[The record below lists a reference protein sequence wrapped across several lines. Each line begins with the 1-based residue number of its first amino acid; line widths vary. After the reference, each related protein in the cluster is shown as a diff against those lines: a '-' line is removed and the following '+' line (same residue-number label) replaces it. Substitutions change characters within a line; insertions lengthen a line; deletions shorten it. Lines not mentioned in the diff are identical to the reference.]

1 MRNTWI
7 LARMTLREAARRRI
21 VLTGLLLG
29 LCFVVVYSVG
39 YHYIDQQFRVEAVR
53 MQNSQAIPPIARGQ
67 AGVGQAVVREG
78 ENSLFLAGLYA
89 ATFLSIAM
97 AALLAADTLAGE
109 IASGTVQTI
118 VTKPIRRSDVIFGKW
133 LGFAVLL
140 ALYLLLIAGG
150 VVLSVFIQSG
160 YAADNLL
167 IGLGLIYLEALLI
180 MTIAMA
186 CSSAVSGLATGGIVF
201 GLYGLGFIGGW
212 IEQFGSMLQN
222 ATAVKVGIIT
232 SLIVPSETLWRRAA
246 FEMQSPIAS
255 ALGMSP
261 FSAISVPSPLMIAY
275 TVVYLLVVLWLAVR
289 NFQERDI

>member
-1 MRNTWI
+1 MRNIWI

-21 VLTGLLLG
+21 VFTGLLLG

-39 YHYIDQQFRVEAVR
+39 YHYIDQQFRVVATR
-53 MQNSQAIPPIARGQ
+53 IGNSESVPPVAGGQ
-67 AGVGQAVVREG
+67 RQVASVVVREG
-78 ENSLFLAGLYA
+78 ENSLLLAGLYA

-109 IASGTVQTI
+109 ITSGTVQTI
-118 VTKPIRRSDVIFGKW
+118 VTKPIRRSDVVLGKW
-133 LGFAVLL
+133 LGFAFLL

-150 VVLSVFIQSG
+150 VALSVLVQSG
-160 YAADNLL
+160 YVADNL
-167 IGLGLIYLEALLI
+167 IVGVGLIYLEALLI

-186 CSSAVSGLATGGIVF
+186 CSSALSGLATGGIVF
-201 GLYGLGFIGGW
+201 GLYGLAFIGGW

-232 SLIVPSETLWRRAA
+232 SLIIPSETLWRRAA
-246 FEMQSPIAS
+246 FEMQSPIAG
-255 ALGMSP
+255 ALGVSP
-261 FSAISVPSPLMIAY
+261 FSAVSVPSPLMIAY
-275 TVVYLLVVLWLAVR
+275 TVVYLLAALWIAIR

>member
-1 MRNTWI
+1 MRNIWI
-7 LARMTLREAARRRI
+7 LAGMTLREAARRRI

-29 LCFVVVYSVG
+29 LCFVLVYSVG
-39 YHYIDQQFRVEAVR
+39 YHYVDEQFRKVADR
-53 MQNSQAIPPIARGQ
+53 AQNSEAIPPAMRGPN
-67 AGVGQAVVREG
+67 VSLVVAREG
-78 ENSLFLAGLYA
+78 ENSLLLAGLYA

-109 IASGTVQTI
+109 ITSGTVQTI

-150 VVLSVFIQSG
+150 VVFSVFLQSR
-160 YAADNLL
+160 YTADNLL

-186 CSSAVSGLATGGIVF
+186 CSSALSGLATGGIVF
-201 GLYGLGFIGGW
+201 GLYGLAFIGGW

-232 SLIVPSETLWRRAA
+232 SLIIPSETLWRRAA
-246 FEMQSPIAS
+246 FEMQSPVAG
-255 ALGMSP
+255 ALGVSP
-261 FSAISVPSPLMIAY
+261 FSAISVPSPLMIGY
-275 TVVYLLVVLWLAVR
+275 TIIYLLVTLWLAVR

>member
-1 MRNTWI
+1 MRNIWI
-7 LARMTLREAARRRI
+7 LAGMTLREAARRRI

-39 YHYIDQQFRVEAVR
+39 YHYVDEQFRKVADR
-53 MQNSQAIPPIARGQ
+53 TQNSEAIPPAVRGPNV
-67 AGVGQAVVREG
+67 ALVVAREG
-78 ENSLFLAGLYA
+78 ENSLLLAGLYA

-109 IASGTVQTI
+109 ISSGTVQTI

-150 VVLSVFIQSG
+150 VVLSVFLQSR
-160 YAADNLL
+160 YTADNLL

-186 CSSAVSGLATGGIVF
+186 CSSALSGLATGGIVF
-201 GLYGLGFIGGW
+201 GLYGLAFIGGW

-232 SLIVPSETLWRRAA
+232 SLIIPSETLWRRAA
-246 FEMQSPIAS
+246 YEMQSPVAG

-261 FSAISVPSPLMIAY
+261 FSAISVPSPLMIGY
-275 TVVYLLVVLWLAVR
+275 TIIYLLVTLWLAVR

>member
-1 MRNTWI
+1 MNHISI

-29 LCFVVVYSVG
+29 LCFVVVYSIG
-39 YHYIDQQFRVEAVR
+39 FHYVDQQFRVTAQRVW
-53 MQNSQAIPPIARGQ
+53 NNAPPAASGQGQ
-67 AGVGQAVVREG
+67 ASVARAVVAEG
-78 ENSLFLAGLYA
+78 DNGLLLAGLYA

-109 IASGTVQTI
+109 ISSGTVQTI

-140 ALYLLLIAGG
+140 GLYLLLIGGG
-150 VVLSVFIQSG
+150 VVLSVFVQSG
-160 YAADNLL
+160 YVAPHMAA
-167 IGLGLIYLEALLI
+167 GLALIYMEALLV
-180 MTIAMA
+180 MTISLA
-186 CSSAVSGLATGGIVF
+186 CSSAFSGLATGGVVF
-201 GLYGLGFIGGW
+201 GLYGLAFLGGW

-232 SLIVPSETLWRRAA
+232 SLIIPSETLWRRAA
-246 FEMQSPIAS
+246 FEMQSPIAG

-275 TVVYLLVVLWLAVR
+275 SAVYLLVVLWIAVR
-289 NFQERDI
+289 NFQQRDI

>member
-1 MRNTWI
+1 MRNIWI
-7 LARMTLREAARRRI
+7 LAGMTLREAARRRI
-21 VLTGLLLG
+21 VLTGLVLG

-39 YHYIDQQFRVEAVR
+39 YHYVDQQFKVVASRAQSSEAL
-53 MQNSQAIPPIARGQ
+53 PPAARGPNV
-67 AGVGQAVVREG
+67 ALVVAREG
-78 ENSLFLAGLYA
+78 ENSLLLAGLYA

-109 IASGTVQTI
+109 ITSGTVQTI

-150 VVLSVFIQSG
+150 VVLSVLVQSN
-160 YAADNLL
+160 YIADNLL

-186 CSSAVSGLATGGIVF
+186 CSSALSGLATGGIVF
-201 GLYGLGFIGGW
+201 GLYGLAFIGGW

-222 ATAVKVGIIT
+222 ETAVKVGIIT
-232 SLIVPSETLWRRAA
+232 SLLIPSETLWRRAA
-246 FEMQSPIAS
+246 FEMQSPIAG
-255 ALGMSP
+255 ALGVSP
-261 FSAISVPSPLMIAY
+261 FSAISVPSPLMIGY
-275 TVVYLLVVLWLAVR
+275 TIIYLLVVLWLAIR

>member
-1 MRNTWI
+1 MRNIWI
-7 LARMTLREAARRRI
+7 LAGMTLREAARRRI
-21 VLTGLLLG
+21 VLTGLVLG

-39 YHYIDQQFRVEAVR
+39 YHYVDQQFKVVTSRAQSSEAL
-53 MQNSQAIPPIARGQ
+53 PPAARGPNV
-67 AGVGQAVVREG
+67 ALVVAREG
-78 ENSLFLAGLYA
+78 ENSLLLAGLYA

-109 IASGTVQTI
+109 ITSGTVQTI

-150 VVLSVFIQSG
+150 VVLSVLVQSN
-160 YAADNLL
+160 YIADNLL

-186 CSSAVSGLATGGIVF
+186 CSSALSGLATGGIVF
-201 GLYGLGFIGGW
+201 GLYGLAFIGGW

-222 ATAVKVGIIT
+222 ETAVKVGIIT
-232 SLIVPSETLWRRAA
+232 SLLIPSETLWRRAA
-246 FEMQSPIAS
+246 FEMQSPIAG
-255 ALGMSP
+255 ALGVSP
-261 FSAISVPSPLMIAY
+261 FSAISVPSPLMIGY
-275 TVVYLLVVLWLAVR
+275 TIIYLLVVLWLAIR

>member
-1 MRNTWI
+1 
-7 LARMTLREAARRRI
+7 MTLREAARRRI

-39 YHYIDQQFRVEAVR
+39 YHYVDQQFKVTAVR
-53 MQNSQAIPPIARGQ
+53 MQNSEAIPPVARGQ
-67 AGVGQAVVREG
+67 QGVAQVVVREG

-109 IASGTVQTI
+109 ITSGTVQTI
-118 VTKPIRRSDVIFGKW
+118 VTKPIRRSDVILGKW

-140 ALYLLLIAGG
+140 GLYLLLIAGG
-150 VVLSVFIQSG
+150 LVLSVFLQSG
-160 YAADNLL
+160 YIADNVLL
-167 IGLGLIYLEALLI
+167 GLGLIYLEALLV
-180 MTIAMA
+180 MTIALA
-186 CSSAVSGLATGGIVF
+186 CSSAFSGLATGGIVF
-201 GLYGLGFIGGW
+201 GLYGLAFIGGW

-232 SLIVPSETLWRRAA
+232 SLIIPSETLWRRAA
-246 FEMQSPIAS
+246 FEMQSPIAG

-275 TVVYLLVVLWLAVR
+275 TGLYMLGALWIAVR

>member
-1 MRNTWI
+1 MRNIWI
-7 LARMTLREAARRRI
+7 LAGMTLREAARRRI

-39 YHYIDQQFRVEAVR
+39 YHYVDEQFRKVADR
-53 MQNSQAIPPIARGQ
+53 TQNSEAIPPAVRGPNV
-67 AGVGQAVVREG
+67 ALVVAREG
-78 ENSLFLAGLYA
+78 ENSLLLAGLYA

-109 IASGTVQTI
+109 ISSGTVQTI

-150 VVLSVFIQSG
+150 VVLSVFLQSR
-160 YAADNLL
+160 YTADNLL

-186 CSSAVSGLATGGIVF
+186 CSSALSGLATGGIVF
-201 GLYGLGFIGGW
+201 GLYGLAFIGGW

-232 SLIVPSETLWRRAA
+232 SLIIPSETLWRRAA
-246 FEMQSPIAS
+246 FEMQSPVAG

-261 FSAISVPSPLMIAY
+261 FSAISVPSPLMIGY
-275 TVVYLLVVLWLAVR
+275 TIIYLLVTLWLAVR